1 MNNIRQELNRYV
13 IATLTTETLYLRYF
27 GGQYS
32 FVDNLIEC
40 SKTTQRSLA
49 EEIKMNFYKDTK
61 LIDIELVV
69 LPLKIEY
76 KLINE
81 TENKY

>member
-1 MNNIRQELNRYV
+1 MIEIKQELNRYV
-13 IATLTTETLYLRYF
+13 IATLTEKTLYLRYF

-49 EEIKMNFYKDTK
+49 EEIKENFYIDTK

-69 LPLKIEY
+69 LLLKIEY
-76 KLINE
+76 KLVNE
-81 TENKY
+81 LEQ

>member
-1 MNNIRQELNRYV
+1 MIGTRQELNKYV
-13 IATLTTETLYLRYF
+13 IATLTEETLYLRYF
-27 GGQYS
+27 KGQYS

-49 EEIKMNFYKDTK
+49 EEIKMNFYRDTG

-76 KLINE
+76 RLVNE
-81 TENKY
+81 LENH

>member
-1 MNNIRQELNRYV
+1 MNGIKQELNRYV
-13 IATLTTETLYLRYF
+13 IATLTEDTLYLRYF

-49 EEIKMNFYKDTK
+49 EEIKINFYKDTK
-61 LIDIELVV
+61 LTDIELVV
-69 LPLKIEY
+69 LPLKNEY
-76 KLINE
+76 RLVNE
-81 TENKY
+81 FRK

>member
-1 MNNIRQELNRYV
+1 MIGTKQELNRYV
-13 IATLTTETLYLRYF
+13 IATLTEKTLYLRYF

-40 SKTTQRSLA
+40 NKTTQRSLA
-49 EEIKMNFYKDTK
+49 EEIKENFYIDTK

-81 TENKY
+81 LEQ

>member
-1 MNNIRQELNRYV
+1 MIEIKQELNRYV
-13 IATLTTETLYLRYF
+13 IATLTEKTLYLRYF

-32 FVDNLIEC
+32 FMDIFIEC

-49 EEIKMNFYKDTK
+49 EEIKENFYRDTK
-61 LIDIELVV
+61 LVDIELVV

-76 KLINE
+76 KLVNE
-81 TENKY
+81 LEQ

>member
-1 MNNIRQELNRYV
+1 MNGIKQELNRYV
-13 IATLTTETLYLRYF
+13 IATLTEETLYLRYF
-27 GGQYS
+27 EGQYS

-49 EEIKMNFYKDTK
+49 EEIKMNFYSDTR
-61 LIDIELVV
+61 LTDIELVV

-76 KLINE
+76 RLVNE
-81 TENKY
+81 LES

>member
-1 MNNIRQELNRYV
+1 MIGTRQELNRYV
-13 IATLTTETLYLRYF
+13 IATLTEETLYLRYF
-27 GGQYS
+27 KGQYS

-49 EEIKMNFYKDTK
+49 EEIKMNFYRDTG

-76 KLINE
+76 RLVNE
-81 TENKY
+81 LENH

>member
-1 MNNIRQELNRYV
+1 MIGTIQELNRYV
-13 IATLTTETLYLRYF
+13 IATLTEETLYLRYF
-27 GGQYS
+27 KGQYS

-49 EEIKMNFYKDTK
+49 EEIKMNFYSDTG

-76 KLINE
+76 RLVNE
-81 TENKY
+81 LENH

>member
-1 MNNIRQELNRYV
+1 MIEIKQELNRYV
-13 IATLTTETLYLRYF
+13 IATLTEKTLYLRYF

-40 SKTTQRSLA
+40 SKTIHRSLA
-49 EEIKMNFYKDTK
+49 EEIKEKFYRDTT
-61 LIDIELVV
+61 LIDIKLVV

-81 TENKY
+81 LQQ